1 MRRPK
6 STSRILATAIAAVF
20 LLLSAPLLAHHGAAA
35 YDTTKM
41 VTVKGTV
48 TDFQFVNPHAEVFF
62 SVQNGRGELREIWQ
76 GELTAPNRLSR
87 IGWST
92 RTLKPGDSI
101 AVIGNRAKSGAHLLL
116 VRKII
121 GPTGTSLPLYEN

>member
-1 MRRPK
+1 MTRAKNVSQIP
-6 STSRILATAIAAVF
+6 AAAIAAAF
-20 LLLSAPLLAHHGAAA
+20 FWLSAPLLAHHGAAA
-35 YDTTKM
+35 YDTTRM

-62 SVQNGRGELREIWQ
+62 RVKNDRGEPEVWQ

-87 IGWST
+87 IGWSS

-101 AVIGNRAKSGAHLLL
+101 AVIGNRAKNGGHLLL

-121 GPTGTSLPLYEN
+121 GPKGASLPLYEN

>member
-1 MRRPK
+1 MTRAK
-6 STSRILATAIAAVF
+6 STSRIPAAPIAAAF

-48 TDFQFVNPHAEVFF
+48 TDFQFVNPHTELFF
-62 SVQNGRGELREIWQ
+62 SVQNGRGEPEIWQ

-87 IGWST
+87 IGWSS

-101 AVIGNRAKSGAHLLL
+101 TVIGNRAKSGAHLLL

-121 GPTGTSLPLYEN
+121 GPKGASLPLYEN